1 MQRGRTPILQ
11 LSICNLDPENVDR
24 IDFMFKQERSEDC
37 EKKVLKTFPGD
48 YVTVDDQGVFNVQ
61 WTAEETRVFAPN
73 KNFYLDVRPIDK
85 DGNIIETVMVILTM
99 NDTLFKAGE

>member
-1 MQRGRTPILQ
+1 MQRGRTPTLQ
-11 LSICNLDPENVDR
+11 LSICNLDTEAVDH

-37 EKKVLKTFPGD
+37 TTQVLKTYPGTD
-48 YVTVDDQGVFNVQ
+48 VTLDDNGIYNVW

-73 KNFYLDVRPIDK
+73 KTFYLDVRPVDK

>member
-1 MQRGRTPILQ
+1 MQRGRTPTLQ
-11 LSICNLDPENVDR
+11 LSICNLDIESVDR

-37 EKKVLKTFPGD
+37 TTQVLKTYPSAD
-48 YVTVDDQGVFNVQ
+48 VTVDANGVFSLQ

-73 KNFYLDVRPIDK
+73 KTFYLDVRPIDK

>member
-1 MQRGRTPILQ
+1 MQRGRTPTLQ
-11 LSICNLDPENVDR
+11 LSICNLDTDVVER

-37 EKKVLKTFPGD
+37 ETKVLKTFPSED
-48 YVTVDDQGVFNVQ
+48 VTVDSNGVFSVQ
-61 WTAEETRVFAPN
+61 WTAAETRVFAPN